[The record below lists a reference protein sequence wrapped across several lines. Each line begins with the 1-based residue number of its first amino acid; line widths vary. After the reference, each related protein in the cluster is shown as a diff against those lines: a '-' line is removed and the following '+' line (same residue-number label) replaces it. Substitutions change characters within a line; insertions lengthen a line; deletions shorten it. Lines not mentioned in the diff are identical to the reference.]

1 MTKIKS
7 SVTRNKHH
15 KKIKSAVKGFSA
27 SNRASYRRAK
37 EALSHAMRH
46 SFRHRRQ
53 RKGDF
58 RKLWI
63 LRINAATRVRG
74 LSYNQF
80 ISGLKASG
88 IELNSKTLAQLSIND
103 TKAFDELTLIAKEAS
118 TIKN

>member
-7 SVTRNKHH
+7 SVTRNKQH
-15 KKIKSAVKGFSA
+15 KKIKAAVKGFSA
-27 SNRASYRRAK
+27 ANRSSYRRAK

-80 ISGLKASG
+80 ISGLKSSG
-88 IELNSKTLAQLSIND
+88 IELNRKTLAQLSIND
-103 TKAFDELTLIAKEAS
+103 SKAFDELTLIAKEAA
-118 TIKN
+118 TTKN